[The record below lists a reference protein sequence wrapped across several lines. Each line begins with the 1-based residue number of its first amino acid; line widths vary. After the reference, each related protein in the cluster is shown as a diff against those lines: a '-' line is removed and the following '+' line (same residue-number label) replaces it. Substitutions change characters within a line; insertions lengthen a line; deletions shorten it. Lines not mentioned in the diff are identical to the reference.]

1 MSWLFVIIPALL
13 AGLVQ
18 GLTGFGT
25 GIILMIFL
33 PSILPMAQSA
43 GVAALIPM
51 VSIGIMVHRYRHALQ
66 FKRLIWPFLIYATVA
81 SFSIHIGKLLDVQ
94 VLKLMLGG
102 LLTALSI
109 YFLLNKSAGDRHY
122 PLPVVIVFTIISGF
136 FNGLF
141 GIGGPLMAL
150 YFLSLSRTKDE
161 YMASIQT
168 FFLIDMTYVTLYRVA
183 NHILTIDT
191 IPVIALG
198 VVGAVLGTTLANH
211 LLNRMNLDLV
221 RHVIYV
227 FIGCAGIFYLVSSI

>member
-1 MSWLFVIIPALL
+1 MSWLLVIVPALL

-51 VSIGIMVHRYRHALQ
+51 VSILMMVHRYRHALHL
-66 FKRLIWPFLIYATVA
+66 KRLIWPFLVYAAVA
-81 SFSIHIGKLLDVQ
+81 SFSIHISQSLDVQ

-109 YFLLNKSAGDRHY
+109 YFLLNKAAGTRHY

-150 YFLSLSRTKDE
+150 YFLSLSRSKAE

-168 FFLIDMTYVTLYRVA
+168 FFLIDMTYVTLFRVA
-183 NHILTIDT
+183 NHILTLTT
-191 IPVIALG
+191 IPIIAFG
-198 VVGAVLGTTLANH
+198 VVGAVLGTTLATH
-211 LLNRMNLDLV
+211 LLTRMNLDLV
-221 RHVIYV
+221 RRVIYV
-227 FIGCAGIFYLVSSI
+227 FIGGAGIFYLTSAL

>member
-33 PSILPMAQSA
+33 PSILPMDQSA

-51 VSIGIMVHRYRHALQ
+51 VSIAIMVHHYRHAIHL
-66 FKRLIWPFLIYATVA
+66 KRLIWPFLVYATVA
-81 SFSIHIGKLLDVQ
+81 SLSIRLGEVMDVQ

-102 LLTALSI
+102 LLVALSI

-122 PLPVVIVFTIISGF
+122 PLPVVIVFTVISGF

-150 YFLSLSRTKDE
+150 YFLSLSRSKEE

-183 NHILTIDT
+183 NHILTLNTVPI
-191 IPVIALG
+191 IALG

-211 LLNRMNLDLV
+211 LLNRMNLDLI
-221 RHVIYV
+221 RRVIYV
-227 FIGCAGIFYLVSSI
+227 FIGCAGIFYLISSL